1 MHVQGTALQQMGA
14 GLRDFSHGRVL
25 VDSSSLCV
33 LPRSVT
39 YSPEWARLLALLHQ
53 LQGSTVFPAAGV
65 VLHGVRI
72 DTTFTLKWFI
82 FYQALVKVLGATSIG
97 VVVH

>member
-1 MHVQGTALQQMGA
+1 MHAQGTALQKMGEDD
-14 GLRDFSHGRVL
+14 RHDFL
-25 VDSSSLCV
+25 VDSPSNCV

-53 LQGSTVFPAAGV
+53 LQGSRVSPAAGV

-72 DTTFTLKWFI
+72 DAAFTLKWFI
-82 FYQALVKVLGATSIG
+82 FYQALVKMLGATSIG
-97 VVVH
+97 VVH